1 MTSLAD
7 AYQRDANGASQRRV
21 YAGTALFGAGALLVV
36 AGILA
41 GATHL
46 VMGPTPSTAAK
57 FAARELGLTLG
68 CLGVPAIFVGVFTV
82 LPASRFYRVAAAGGA
97 LVAVAGTLVLRYAY
111 PMRWYAGGGSVP
123 STTALAGALVYV
135 FGLIV
140 IFWCLFTAV
149 ATFKTRNAPGGTVTL
164 TVTEDGQT
172 KTVEVPREDL
182 DDARAAVAGDDT
194 GSFGGVGVFGGVE
207 RGSQDHGPQPT
218 SDGGATTPDVREV
231 TGERGN
237 AGEPS
242 RESGGAGA
250 SADADVGPDR
260 YCGSCTH
267 FDYVRTDDDD
277 IKPYCGHHDELM
289 DDMDACE
296 AWTRE

>member
-57 FAARELGLTLG
+57 FGARELGLTLV

-82 LPASRFYRVAAAGGA
+82 LPASRFHRVAAAGGA
-97 LVAVAGTLVLRYAY
+97 LVAVVGTVVLRYAY
-111 PMRWYAGGGSVP
+111 PHRWYAGGGSVP
-123 STTALAGALVYV
+123 STTALGGALVYA

-140 IFWCLFTAV
+140 TFWCLFTAV

-172 KTVEVPREDL
+172 RTVEVPREDL
-182 DDARAAVAGDDT
+182 DDARDAVSE

-207 RGSQDHGPQPT
+207 QTDPTDPTPTPT
-218 SDGGATTPDVREV
+218 SDGGATTPDVRDV
-231 TGERGN
+231 SGDRADTDD
-237 AGEPS
+237 AEP
-242 RESGGAGA
+242 
-250 SADADVGPDR
+250 SADAGSDVGPDR
-260 YCGSCTH
+260 YCGSCAH
-267 FDYVRTDDDD
+267 FDYVRTEDGN
-277 IKPYCGHHDELM
+277 IRPYCGQHDELM

-296 AWTRE
+296 EWTRTE

>member
-97 LVAVAGTLVLRYAY
+97 LVAVVGTLVLRYAY

-123 STTALAGALVYV
+123 STMALAGALVYV
-135 FGLIV
+135 FSLIV

-164 TVTEDGQT
+164 TVTEDGRT
-172 KTVEVPREDL
+172 KTVEVPRENL
-182 DDARAAVAGDDT
+182 DDARGAVSGDDAD
-194 GSFGGVGVFGGVE
+194 SFGGVGVFGGVE
-207 RGSQDHGPQPT
+207 HEDHGLQPT
-218 SDGGATTPDVREV
+218 SDGGATTSDVRDVSSDE
-231 TGERGN
+231 N
-237 AGEPS
+237 
-242 RESGGAGA
+242 ESGTD
-250 SADADVGPDR
+250 SEPDVGPDR

-267 FDYVRTDDDD
+267 FDYVRTDDSD
-277 IKPYCGHHDELM
+277 IRPYCGYHDELM

-296 AWTRE
+296 QWARE

>member
-82 LPASRFYRVAAAGGA
+82 LPASRFYRVAAAAGA

-111 PMRWYAGGGSVP
+111 PTRWYAGGGSVP

-135 FGLIV
+135 FALIV

-164 TVTEDGQT
+164 TVTEDGRT
-172 KTVEVPREDL
+172 RTVEVPREDL
-182 DDARAAVAGDDT
+182 DARTAVSGDDT

-207 RGSQDHGPQPT
+207 REDHGPRPT
-218 SDGGATTPDVREV
+218 SDGGATTPDVRDV
-231 TGERGN
+231 PNGERE
-237 AGEPS
+237 AESSESEP
-242 RESGGAGA
+242 
-250 SADADVGPDR
+250 DVGPDR

-267 FDYVRTDDDD
+267 FDYVRTDDGD
-277 IKPYCGHHDELM
+277 IRPYCGYHDELM

-296 AWTRE
+296 QWTRE

>member
-7 AYQRDANGASQRRV
+7 AYQRDANGVSQRRV

-46 VMGPTPSTAAK
+46 VMGANPSTAAQ
-57 FAARELGLTLG
+57 FGARELGLTLG
-68 CLGVPAIFVGVFTV
+68 CLGVPAIFVGIFTV

-97 LVAVAGTLVLRYAY
+97 LVAVAGTLILRYAY

-123 STTALAGALVYV
+123 STAALVGALVYA

-164 TVTEDGQT
+164 TVTEDGET
-172 KTVEVPREDL
+172 KTVEVAREDL
-182 DDARAAVAGDDT
+182 DDARAAVSEG

-207 RGSQDHGPQPT
+207 RTDPDHTPQPT
-218 SDGGATTPDVREV
+218 SDGGATTPDVRDVPGDDPEK
-231 TGERGN
+231 
-237 AGEPS
+237 
-242 RESGGAGA
+242 A
-250 SADADVGPDR
+250 SEADASTADVGPDR
-260 YCGSCTH
+260 YCGSCAH
-267 FDYVRTDDDD
+267 FDYVRTDDED
-277 IKPYCGHHDELM
+277 IHPYCGYHDELM

-296 AWTRE
+296 QWTRE

>member
-97 LVAVAGTLVLRYAY
+97 LVAVVGTLVLRYAY

-123 STTALAGALVYV
+123 STMALAGALVYV
-135 FGLIV
+135 FSLIV

-164 TVTEDGQT
+164 TVTEDGRT

-182 DDARAAVAGDDT
+182 DDARAAVSGDDAD
-194 GSFGGVGVFGGVE
+194 SFGGVGVFGGVE
-207 RGSQDHGPQPT
+207 REDHGPQPT
-218 SDGGATTPDVREV
+218 SDGGATTPDVRNV
-231 TGERGN
+231 
-237 AGEPS
+237 PS
-242 RESGGAGA
+242 DENESGTD
-250 SADADVGPDR
+250 SEPDVGPDR

-267 FDYVRTDDDD
+267 FDYVRTDDGD
-277 IKPYCGHHDELM
+277 IQPYCGYHDELM

-296 AWTRE
+296 QWARE